1 MSDHEDTPA
10 QMQGD
15 SAHASGNDSQGGAEG
30 KHRAT
35 VSSLQ
40 AQAEQTTLAVRT
52 LAEAVQ
58 EIRKDMKSLKRKKEE
73 EDGVPAKKTCSGGN
87 PIIPSVQ
94 KPGSSRED
102 DQSSDLSEQQ
112 TGKILTQMRTWMT
125 LWRKQMTMIAR
136 NWTA

>member
-87 PIIPSVQ
+87 PMIPSVQ
-94 KPGSSRED
+94 KQALPGRTTSHQTCRNNK
-102 DQSSDLSEQQ
+102 

-125 LWRKQMTMIAR
+125 LWRKQMTIIAR
-136 NWTA
+136 NWTV